1 MTQDG
6 HTPRVGRTRFPV
18 RIVRLS
24 WRDLA
29 ITLGPI
35 LLISVAAIWVALHFV
50 RPAPPDTLIF
60 TSGPDGSTFQ
70 RVAAQYREIL
80 ARNGVTLEI
89 LPSQGGLENLERLRD
104 PKFAVDVGI
113 VQGGLA
119 AGKNI
124 DDLVSL
130 GSIAYVPL
138 VIFYRSAGP
147 IERLSQLKGKRIA
160 VGREGSGARSLA
172 LTLLKAN
179 GIEAQGPTR
188 LLGLGGED
196 AAQAL
201 LKNKADAVF
210 LAGDSATPPIM
221 RKLLRTPGIRLFDAV
236 QADGYA
242 RRFRYL
248 KKLELPMGSID
259 LGTNLPAKN
268 LSLLAP
274 TAELVARSDLHPALS
289 DLLIEA
295 AREVHGKATLLQRAG
310 EFPAP
315 LEHEYPI
322 SDDAAR
328 YYKSGKSFL
337 YRHLPFWL
345 ASLADRTMVVLV
357 PVILLLIPGLRLV
370 PPLYRW
376 RISMRIYRRYGELMA
391 LEREVLAQP
400 APGER
405 TELLKRLDAIETAVN
420 GMKVP
425 VSFAEQ
431 FYVLRQHIIFVR
443 AQLTA
448 GAAAAE
454 PLEEPP
460 GVRAGSNGSSVIKGS
475 PA

>member
-1 MTQDG
+1 MTQDPSG
-6 HTPRVGRTRFPV
+6 TPRKFGPLRLPP
-18 RIVRLS
+18 RIERLS

-29 ITLGPI
+29 LTLGPI
-35 LLISVAAIWVALHFV
+35 LLLSAAAIWVALYFV

-60 TSGPDGSTFQ
+60 TSGPDGSTF
-70 RVAAQYREIL
+70 RAYAEQYREIL
-80 ARNGVTLEI
+80 ARNDVTLEI
-89 LPSQGGLENLERLRD
+89 LPSKGGLENLERLNN
-104 PKFAVDVGI
+104 PEFEVDVGI

-138 VIFYRSAGP
+138 VIFYRGAAP
-147 IERLSQLKGKRIA
+147 IARLSQLKGKRVA
-160 VGREGSGARSLA
+160 VGPEGSGARSLA

-179 GIEAQGPTR
+179 GIEAKGPTR
-188 LLGLGGED
+188 LLDLGGED

-201 LKNKADAVF
+201 LKREADAVF
-210 LAGDSATPPIM
+210 LSGDSATPAIM

-242 RRFRYL
+242 RRFHYL

-259 LGTNLPAKN
+259 LGKNMPAKN

-274 TAELVARSDLHPALS
+274 TAELIARSDLHPALS

-310 EFPAP
+310 EFPVP
-315 LEHEYPI
+315 LEHEYLL
-322 SDDAAR
+322 SDDATR
-328 YYKSGKSFL
+328 YYKSGKGFL

-357 PVILLLIPGLRLV
+357 PIILLLIPGLKMV
-370 PPLYRW
+370 PALYRW
-376 RISMRIYRRYGELMA
+376 RISMRIYQRYGELMA

-400 APGER
+400 DAGQR
-405 TELLKRLDAIETAVN
+405 TELLRRLDEIEAAVN
-420 GMKVP
+420 GMKMP
-425 VSFAEQ
+425 VTFAEQ

-443 AQLTA
+443 GQLTA
-448 GAAAAE
+448 GAAAA
-454 PLEEPP
+454 
-460 GVRAGSNGSSVIKGS
+460 
-475 PA
+475 

>member
-1 MTQDG
+1 MTQDLKG
-6 HTPRVGRTRFPV
+6 NTRKLGPIRFPV

-35 LLISVAAIWVALHFV
+35 LLISVAAIWFAFHFV

-70 RVAAQYREIL
+70 SFAGQYREIL

-89 LPSQGGLENLERLRD
+89 LPSKGGLENIERLSD

-119 AGKNI
+119 DGKNI

-138 VIFYRSAGP
+138 VIFYRSAAP
-147 IERLSQLKGKRIA
+147 IDRLSQLKGKRVA
-160 VGREGSGARSLA
+160 VGSEGSGTRSLA

-179 GIEAQGPTR
+179 GIAAHGPTK
-188 LLGLGGED
+188 LLDLAGED

-201 LKNKADAVF
+201 LRHKADAAF
-210 LAGDSATPPIM
+210 LAGDSTTPPIM

-242 RRFRYL
+242 RRFHYL

-259 LGTNLPAKN
+259 LGKNMPATN

-322 SDDAAR
+322 SEDAAR

-357 PVILLLIPGLRLV
+357 PIILLLIPGLRLV

-376 RISMRIYRRYGELMA
+376 RISTRIYRRYGELMA

-400 APGER
+400 APGQR

-420 GMKVP
+420 GMQVP

-443 AQLTA
+443 GQLTA
-448 GAAAAE
+448 GAAAA
-454 PLEEPP
+454 
-460 GVRAGSNGSSVIKGS
+460 
-475 PA
+475 